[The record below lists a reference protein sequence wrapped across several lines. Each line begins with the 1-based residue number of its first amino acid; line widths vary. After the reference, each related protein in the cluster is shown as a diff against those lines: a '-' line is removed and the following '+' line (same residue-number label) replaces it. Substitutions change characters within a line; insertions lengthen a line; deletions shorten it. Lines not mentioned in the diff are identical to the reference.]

1 MNLSDLAEI
10 HREQYNVLYS
20 ISKLF
25 NTVEYRGAL
34 ISNTLDAV
42 MEVIHAERG
51 LFVRYDHLKNQF
63 HIICARHTGG
73 MDITNLTEF
82 SSGIL
87 NKVLAEKQPCL
98 YHNIKSD
105 PNLSQFESVQI
116 QQIESAI
123 GIPVL
128 HNGEVWGVILVDSR
142 ENRADF
148 NEENLQFLGFFGNL
162 VSLAL
167 DRIIRMETLKA
178 ENLYLRRQVQVIP
191 ELIGESP
198 CMKRMIS
205 MIYKVAPTDA
215 TVLLLGE
222 SGTGKDLV
230 ARAVHNASPRKRNAF
245 LAQFCGSIPDSLLE
259 SELFGYKK
267 GAFTGANTDKKGLF
281 ETAHQGTFFLDEIAD
296 ISMALQGKLLRVIQN
311 QEIMRVGDTKEI
323 KIDVRIVAATNKDL
337 GHMVKNGQFRQ
348 DLYYRLNVFPIHLP
362 PLRERRDDIPLL
374 ADFFIKKYSEQP
386 FRLTP
391 NTMKKLVDYHW
402 PGNVRQLENTLRRA
416 LILCEKDMIE
426 PDHIILDDDDQAAD
440 FSGTL
445 DAFIKILLQKRLN
458 QFNGNRTQT
467 AKSLNVSV
475 RWVQLKVKEYQLS
488 AESDAT

>member
-1 MNLSDLAEI
+1 MNLKELADI

-25 NTVEYRGAL
+25 NTVEYQDAL
-34 ISNTLDAV
+34 ISNALDAV
-42 MEVIHAERG
+42 MDVIHAERG

-73 MDITNLTEF
+73 MDITSLTEF

-105 PNLSQFESVQI
+105 PHLSQFESVQI

-123 GIPVL
+123 GIPVF
-128 HNGEVWGVILVDSR
+128 HNGQVWGVILVDSR

-162 VSLAL
+162 ISLAL

-178 ENLYLRRQVQVIP
+178 ENLYLRRQIQVIP

-198 CMKRMIS
+198 GMKKMICL
-205 MIYKVAPTDA
+205 IYKVAPTDA

-230 ARAVHNASPRKRNAF
+230 ARAIHNASPRKQNAF

-267 GAFTGANTDKKGLF
+267 GAFTGAVSDKKGLF
-281 ETAHQGTFFLDEIAD
+281 ETAHLGTFFLDEIAD
-296 ISMALQGKLLRVIQN
+296 ISMALQAKLLRVIQN
-311 QEIMRVGDTKEI
+311 QVIMRVGDNKEI
-323 KIDVRIVAATNKDL
+323 KIDVRIIAATNRDL
-337 GHMVKNGQFRQ
+337 GQWVKNGHFRQ

-362 PLRERRDDIPLL
+362 PLRDRREDIPLL
-374 ADFFIKKYSEQP
+374 ADFFIKKYSVQP
-386 FRLTP
+386 FRLVP

-416 LILCEKDMIE
+416 LILCDKDAIE
-426 PDHIILDDDDQAAD
+426 PDHIILDEEDQAAD

-445 DAFIKILLQKRLN
+445 DVFIKILLQKRLL

-475 RWVQLKVKEYQLS
+475 RWVQLKIKEYDLS
-488 AESDAT
+488 TEQNSE